1 MKKINSSKPGAKLTQ
16 PQAKNWAEREFGT
29 AELGDQRLNK
39 RLITI
44 AKFFTSNPTSS
55 IPQACG
61 SWKVTK
67 ATYRFFDNDRI
78 KEKQIQ
84 VPHLIATEKRV
95 INQRTVLA
103 IQDTSQLD
111 FTHHPST
118 KELGLLSDESHLGL
132 FYHPTLLL
140 TPEKIPL
147 GIIDQQ
153 VWTRPPEDFGK
164 RGQRKK
170 RPISEKESQ
179 KWLTSLE
186 ETAKLQEKMSPV
198 HFINIGDREA
208 DVFDLFLES
217 KNLRQDILVR
227 AAWNRCVEHPEKY
240 LWDHMKQVPISG
252 DITITVPRKK
262 GQPHREAILSTRYD
276 KISLKPPRHRR
287 KEKGLR
293 PVRVWAVWAHESD
306 SPDGVEPISW
316 MLLTTI
322 PVHSFEEALEKVQWY
337 TCRWQIEIFFK
348 ILKSGCRIEEIQL
361 ATAERIKRC
370 LVLYAIIAWRVLF
383 LTMVSRN
390 IPKMPCD
397 VLLELEEWQALYCFI
412 NQTKTLPS
420 EVPTLM
426 EATRMIAKL
435 GGFLGRKHD
444 GHPGS
449 TVIWRGLQRLSDIAS
464 VWSLARAP

>member
-1 MKKINSSKPGAKLTQ
+1 MKKINSSKSCLELTQ
-16 PQAKNWAEREFGT
+16 GQTWAEREFGT

-39 RLITI
+39 RLTMI
-44 AKFFTSNPTSS
+44 ANFFTNSPTLS

-78 KEKQIQ
+78 KEKEIQ
-84 VPHLIATEKRV
+84 ASHLNATEKRGA
-95 INQRTVLA
+95 NQRTVLA
-103 IQDTSQLD
+103 IQDTTQLD
-111 FTHHPST
+111 FTHHPGT
-118 KELGLLSDESHLGL
+118 EGLGLLSDESHLGL

-140 TPEKIPL
+140 TPEKVPL

-153 VWTRPPEDFGK
+153 VWTRPAEDFGK

-179 KWLTSLE
+179 KWLISLE

-208 DVFDLFLES
+208 DVFDLFVKS
-217 KNLRQDILVR
+217 RNLRLDILLR

-240 LWDHMKQVPISG
+240 LWNHMKEVPISG
-252 DITITVPRKK
+252 HITITVPRKK
-262 GQPHREAILSTRYD
+262 GQPHREARLSIRYD
-276 KISLKPPRHRR
+276 KISLKPPKHRR
-287 KEKGLR
+287 KEKKLK
-293 PVRVWAVWAHESD
+293 PVTVWAVWAHELN
-306 SPDGVEPISW
+306 SPDGIEPISW

-322 PVHSFEEALEKVQWY
+322 PVHSFEEGLEKVQWY
-337 TCRWQIEIFFK
+337 SCRWQIETFFK

-370 LVLYAIIAWRVLF
+370 LILYAIIAWRVLF

-390 IPKMPCD
+390 IPEMPCD

-412 NQTKTLPS
+412 NQSKTPPP

-426 EATRMIAKL
+426 EATRMIARL

-444 GHPGS
+444 GHPGP
-449 TVIWRGLQRLSDIAS
+449 TVIWRGLQRLSDITSA
-464 VWSLARAP
+464 WSLARSP